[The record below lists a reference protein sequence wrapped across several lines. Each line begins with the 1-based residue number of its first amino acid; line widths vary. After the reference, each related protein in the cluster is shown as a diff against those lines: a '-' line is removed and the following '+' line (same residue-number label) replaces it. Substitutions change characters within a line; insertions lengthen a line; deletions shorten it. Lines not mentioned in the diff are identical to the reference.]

1 MAHRGKGEQLHQES
15 HAERTIHRRAF
26 LLSVL
31 DTFTADVFVGHL
43 KLIDAT
49 QLAATC
55 KRLRGVHGWLFV
67 FDGSIIDFPRV
78 VSCRRRVFVESVLLH
93 INNLLSV
100 QGLSTSRVT
109 SIKIMKSSITDDA
122 IRAIAANFP
131 SLASLDVYG
140 CWNLSDDS
148 IKVIA
153 AK

>member
-109 SIKIMKSSITDDA
+109 SIKLRKARKSHERRDQGSIKAIARNFPALPSLNIASPRA
-122 IRAIAANFP
+122 IRH
-131 SLASLDVYG
+131 
-140 CWNLSDDS
+140 
-148 IKVIA
+148 
-153 AK
+153 